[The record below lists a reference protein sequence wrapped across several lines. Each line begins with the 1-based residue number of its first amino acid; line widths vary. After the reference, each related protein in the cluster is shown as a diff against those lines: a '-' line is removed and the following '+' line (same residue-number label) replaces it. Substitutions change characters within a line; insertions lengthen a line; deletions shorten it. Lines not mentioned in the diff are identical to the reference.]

1 MADDTTQNGPKTGH
15 RLPHKATLQTPRPA
29 PLDTTPS
36 PLDHS
41 PWAQGRLI
49 GTGSHK
55 VAINVGQDTV
65 DAEAFLAPR
74 DIDIAIKG
82 LPPQQ
87 QKKIHDALNRCLE
100 SPDVCESG
108 QNNQIDISATSRDL
122 VKGTGKTVEGKT
134 IAQTR
139 ADANQALK
147 EEQSIVD
154 AEKQR
159 EAKILSNHAAQHKLA
174 VVAPKPPKLPTPH

>member
-1 MADDTTQNGPKTGH
+1 MGDDTTQNGPKTGY
-15 RLPHKATLQTPRPA
+15 RPPHKATLQTPHPA

-74 DIDIAIKG
+74 AIDTAIKG
-82 LPPQQ
+82 LPPHQ
-87 QKKIHDALNRCLE
+87 QKEVHDALLACLS
-100 SPDVCESG
+100 SPENCEDG
-108 QNNQIDISATSRDL
+108 INNQADLTVTNRDL
-122 VKGTGKTVEGKT
+122 VKGTGKTMDGKT
-134 IAQTR
+134 IEQTR
-139 ADANQALK
+139 HDANRNLKQA
-147 EEQSIVD
+147 QSTVV

-159 EAKILSNHAAQHKLA
+159 EAKILSDRDAQHKSG
-174 VVAPKPPKLPTPH
+174 VAPRKPKLPAPH